1 MIKAPLRRR
10 LARLAER
17 ATELEGLLA
26 DPAVL
31 ADQPRYTR
39 YAKEY
44 AFASQAAEKF
54 RTLESLE
61 RRAADATEL
70 IETDSDPELTEL
82 AQQEIDEVAESR
94 NALEQ
99 EVLSLLLEDDEDARR
114 DAIVEIR
121 AGTGGDEAAL
131 FVGDL
136 YHMYAKYA
144 ESRGWKTEIVNAHP
158 TELGGFRDITFD
170 VKGAGV
176 YGVLRHESGGHRVQR
191 VPQTESS
198 GRIHTSAVTVA
209 VLPEAQ
215 EVDLV
220 INDDDLKIDRFCASG
235 PGGQHVNKTES
246 AIRVTHQPTGLVV
259 SCQEEKSQH
268 KNLAKAMRVLRSR
281 LYERKLQ
288 EEKAARDA
296 MRNAQIGSGD
306 RSERIRTYNFPQN
319 RVTDHRLG
327 KNYSLEQVMPGD
339 LSKIVADL
347 REMDREQQLAAL
359 AEPEPEKVAPHA

>member
-1 MIKAPLRRR
+1 MIQDALRQR
-10 LARLAER
+10 LAQLANR
-17 ATELEGLLA
+17 AAELEGLLS
-26 DPAVL
+26 DPDVL
-31 ADQPRYTR
+31 GDQARYTR
-39 YAKEY
+39 CAKEY
-44 AFASQAAEKF
+44 AFASRAAEKL
-54 RTLESLE
+54 RSLESLE
-61 RRAADATEL
+61 RRGAEAAEMLEADADE
-70 IETDSDPELTEL
+70 ELTEL
-82 AQQEIDEVAESR
+82 ARQEIEDVEDER
-94 NALEQ
+94 LGLDQ
-99 EVLSLLLEDDEDARR
+99 EVQELLLEDDEDARR

-136 YHMYAKYA
+136 FHMYSKFA
-144 ESRGWKTEIVNAHP
+144 ETRRWKTEIVSSHP

-170 VKGAGV
+170 VKGNGV

-191 VPQTESS
+191 VPSTESS

-209 VLPEAQ
+209 VLPEA
-215 EVDLV
+215 EAVDV
-220 INDDDLKIDRFCASG
+220 EIADEDVKIDRFCASG
-235 PGGQHVNKTES
+235 PGGQHVNRTES
-246 AIRVTHQPTGLVV
+246 AIRLTHLPTGMVV
-259 SCQEEKSQH
+259 SCQDEKSQH

-288 EEKAARDA
+288 EEKQARDA

-359 AEPEPEKVAPHA
+359 ATPEPEEVAQDA